1 MMPYLHL
8 DLAKGEAVAT
18 PTQEMPFKAVI
29 YADGKI
35 LEERFFPTRPEA
47 EAYIVDALQ
56 GLNKQSA
63 EYPEMPRSP
72 KGGCRLADVIR
83 NVVLVMRIA
92 TGEIADAA
100 TLRKSFTARRFKGVG
115 LGFVCC
121 VVQAS

>member
-1 MMPYLHL
+1 
-8 DLAKGEAVAT
+8 
-18 PTQEMPFKAVI
+18 
-29 YADGKI
+29 
-35 LEERFFPTRPEA
+35 
-47 EAYIVDALQ
+47 
-56 GLNKQSA
+56 
-63 EYPEMPRSP
+63 MPRSP